1 MIKSIKITK
10 KNYLDF
16 SSFALKRLSTS
27 QESTKKSFI
36 KSMMI
41 GFFIAVFFMSV
52 AINIGRVNFSSFH
65 LQTFLMTMTMTM
77 TLIFILFSGFIYNL
91 INIRELSVPNEG
103 GIIIGDKNI
112 ELTEEGIHEVNP
124 FGSCFYKWE
133 AVESVEDNCGDVY
146 IFVDKLAALIIPS
159 DSFES
164 QIEEEKLVLL
174 IKKYALK
181 TND

>member
-16 SSFALKRLSTS
+16 SSFALKRLSKS

-65 LQTFLMTMTMTM
+65 LQTFLMTMT
-77 TLIFILFSGFIYNL
+77 LIFILFSGFIYNL
-91 INIRELSVPNEG
+91 IKIRELSVPNEG
-103 GIIIGDKNI
+103 GIIIGDKSI

>member
-16 SSFALKRLSTS
+16 SGFALKRLSSS
-27 QESTKKSFI
+27 QESTKKNFI

-65 LQTFLMTMTMTM
+65 LQTFLMTMI
-77 TLIFILFSGFIYNL
+77 LIFILFSGFIYNL
-91 INIRELSVPNEG
+91 IKIRELSVPNEG
-103 GIIIGDKNI
+103 GIIIGDKTI

-133 AVESVEDNCGDVY
+133 AVESVEDNSGDVY